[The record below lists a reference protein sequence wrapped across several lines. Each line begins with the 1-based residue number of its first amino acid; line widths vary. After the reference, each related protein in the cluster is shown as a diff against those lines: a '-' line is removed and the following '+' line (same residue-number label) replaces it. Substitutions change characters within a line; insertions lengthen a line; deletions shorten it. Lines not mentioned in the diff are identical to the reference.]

1 MEREAC
7 FKKFVEN
14 VNSNPKVWMVL
25 CVCVYMCMTFVLY
38 NNLMN
43 DVYVICFRHVKS
55 SVTGG

>member
-14 VNSNPKVWMVL
+14 VNSNPKVWMML
-25 CVCVYMCMTFVLY
+25 CACVTFVLY

-43 DVYVICFRHVKS
+43 NVYLICFRHVKS